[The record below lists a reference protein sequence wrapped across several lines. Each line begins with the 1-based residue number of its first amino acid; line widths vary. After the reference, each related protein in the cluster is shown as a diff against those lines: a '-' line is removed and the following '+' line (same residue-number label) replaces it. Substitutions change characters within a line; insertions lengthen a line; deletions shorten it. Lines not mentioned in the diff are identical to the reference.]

1 MAYGPPSWR
10 KLTGGI
16 IALIAIFAGAF
27 AIIAF
32 ARVGSLRG
40 DTYHA
45 YIVADQASG
54 ILKGTEVWLQGQKV
68 GVVNDVGFRELP
80 TDTAV
85 RTVIQV
91 EVLSQYKQF
100 IRKDSRVEFKP
111 GGTYL
116 GAQVVALRIGS
127 HDAPVLEAG
136 DTLTRVS
143 VIDPEAQ
150 SNELTEAGEDIPQIV
165 TSLRAIGSDLSKT
178 QTQFGSLGERSSGLH
193 LIMTHVAQYAKRNA
207 GRKNMLS
214 LLARD
219 NALANSAKL
228 VITRADS
235 LLRVTQELGTMKRFK
250 ADTGLRAALAST
262 RANLDSVR
270 TRIAREDGAAGRFVS
285 DNALERDLQ
294 DLSEQIARTLANFS
308 KHPERYSPF

>member
-1 MAYGPPSWR
+1 MASGPPPWR

-16 IALIAIFAGAF
+16 VALVAIVGGAF

-40 DTYHA
+40 DTYRA
-45 YIVADQASG
+45 YIVADEASG

-68 GVVNDVGFRELP
+68 GVVKDVGFRALP

-85 RTVIQV
+85 QTVIQV
-91 EVLSQYKQF
+91 EVLSQYKQY

-127 HDAPVLEAG
+127 HAAPVLEAG

-143 VIDPEAQ
+143 VIDPEER
-150 SNELTEAGEDIPQIV
+150 SSELSQAGQDIPEIV

-178 QTQFGSLGERSSGLH
+178 QTQFGALGERSSGLH
-193 LIMTHVAQYAKRNA
+193 LIRTHVAEFAKRNA
-207 GRKNMLS
+207 GRKGMLA
-214 LLARD
+214 LLAND
-219 NALANSAKL
+219 NALAKRASL
-228 VITRADS
+228 VMTRADS

-250 ADTGLRAALAST
+250 ADTGLRAALART
-262 RANLDSVR
+262 RADLDSVR
-270 TRIAREDGAAGRFVS
+270 IRISREDGAAGRFMS
-285 DNALERDLQ
+285 DNALERDLEN
-294 DLSEQIARTLANFS
+294 LSEQIRRTLADFS
-308 KHPERYSPF
+308 KRPERYSPF

>member
-1 MAYGPPSWR
+1 MAYGPPPWR

-16 IALIAIFAGAF
+16 IALVLVIGGAL

-40 DTYHA
+40 ETYRA

-68 GVVNDVGFRELP
+68 GVVKDVGFRALA

-85 RTVIQV
+85 QTVLQM
-91 EVLSQYKQF
+91 EVLSEYKQF

-127 HDAPVLEAG
+127 HAAPVLEAG

-143 VIDPEAQ
+143 IIDPEAR
-150 SNELTEAGEDIPQIV
+150 SNELTEAGQDFPEIV
-165 TSLRAIGSDLSKT
+165 SSLRAIGTDLSKT
-178 QTQFGSLGERSSGLH
+178 QTQFGSLGEHSSGLH
-193 LIMTHVAQYAKRNA
+193 LVLTHVAQFEKRNA
-207 GRKNMLS
+207 GRKGTLS

-219 NALANSAKL
+219 NALANSARL

-235 LLRVTQELGTMKRFK
+235 LLEIMQEPGTMKRFK
-250 ADTGLRAALAST
+250 ADTGLRAALVGT
-262 RANLDSVR
+262 RAQLDSVR
-270 TRIAREDGAAGRFVS
+270 IRISREDGAAGRFVS
-285 DNALERDLQ
+285 DNALQSDLRA
-294 DLSEQIARTLANFS
+294 LSDQITRTLADFS
-308 KHPERYSPF
+308 SRPRRYSPF

>member
-1 MAYGPPSWR
+1 MAYGPPPWR

-16 IALIAIFAGAF
+16 IALVAMIGGAL

-40 DTYHA
+40 ETYHA
-45 YIVADQASG
+45 YIVADQANG
-54 ILKGTEVWLQGQKV
+54 ILKGTDVWLQGQKV
-68 GVVNDVGFRELP
+68 GVVKDVGFRALS
-80 TDTAV
+80 TDSAV
-85 RTVIQV
+85 QTVLQM

-111 GGTYL
+111 GSTYL

-127 HDAPVLEAG
+127 HTAPVLEAG

-143 VIDPEAQ
+143 VIDPEVR
-150 SNELTEAGEDIPQIV
+150 SNELTEAGQDFPEIV
-165 TSLRAIGSDLSKT
+165 SSLRAIGSDLSKT
-178 QTQFGSLGERSSGLH
+178 QTQVGNLRERSGLH
-193 LIMTHVAQYAKRNA
+193 VIMTHVAQFEKRNA
-207 GRKNMLS
+207 GRKGMLS

-219 NALANSAKL
+219 NALAQSARV

-235 LLRVTQELGTMKRFK
+235 LLEITQELGTMKRYK

-262 RANLDSVR
+262 RAQLDSVR
-270 TRIAREDGAAGRFVS
+270 IRISREDGAAGRFVS
-285 DNALERDLQ
+285 DNALQSDLEV
-294 DLSEQIARTLANFS
+294 LSDQITRTLANFS
-308 KHPERYSPF
+308 RRPERYSPF

>member
-1 MAYGPPSWR
+1 MAYGAPSWR

-16 IALIAIFAGAF
+16 IALVAIIAGAF

-32 ARVGSLRG
+32 ARVGSLKG
-40 DTYHA
+40 DTYRA

-54 ILKGTEVWLQGQKV
+54 ILKGTQVWLQGQKV
-68 GVVNDVGFRELP
+68 GVVRDVGFRALH

-85 RTVIQV
+85 QTVIQV
-91 EVLSQYKQF
+91 EVLSRYQQF
-100 IRKDSRVEFKP
+100 IRTDSRVEFKP

-127 HDAPVLEAG
+127 RSAPVLEAG

-143 VIDPEAQ
+143 VIDPEER
-150 SNELTEAGEDIPQIV
+150 SNDLSQAGEDIPQIV

-193 LIMTHVAQYAKRNA
+193 LMMTHVAQFAKRHP
-207 GRKNMLS
+207 GKKSMIS

-219 NALANSAKL
+219 NALASSAKL

-235 LLRVTQELGTMKRFK
+235 LLRITRELGTMKRFK
-250 ADTGLRAALAST
+250 ADTGLRASLART
-262 RANLDSVR
+262 RANLDSLRVR
-270 TRIAREDGAAGRFVS
+270 ISREDGAAGRFVS

-294 DLSEQIARTLANFS
+294 DLSEQIARTLADFS
-308 KHPERYSPF
+308 KRPERYSPF